1 LTGEKKKIEDKG
13 DKEVK
18 DDSCIPMNSVSLLF
32 FYHIQ
37 LTFLKKIILSRGEN
51 GCPLPGAKIRIF
63 CVVSKPLRG
72 E

>member
-1 LTGEKKKIEDKG
+1 MKIESIAQAICPKMVSLLNEDEDGLKGEKKKIEVKG

-37 LTFLKKIILSRGEN
+37 
-51 GCPLPGAKIRIF
+51 
-63 CVVSKPLRG
+63 
-72 E
+72 